1 MSSLLAPGS
10 GSARSGKNDRANRS
24 LPQRAAERGQR
35 SLGAAFAIGRFMRIG
50 HIPQA
55 ADGNR
60 REVRGVGPAPVGSAR
75 GNGADNRA
83 APVSV
88 RTHDRA
94 EMSVDRAYTAESG
107 ALHQSIRFRFRTL
120 YVVDA
125 VTLFALMVAIT
136 VVRFG
141 FDWPTYPRSH
151 YLIGFGIATFLHMT
165 VYYFGGLYEFEQRL
179 GHRPWLPRAMLL
191 TFMAVGCDAT
201 VTLLTG
207 RYLMPRV
214 NLVVLAVAGA
224 VLISFNRWGARRMRL
239 LRFGKPRM
247 LLVGS
252 SADIESA
259 TEHLADAEAD
269 AVVAGSL
276 TDAAMIMSEAVRLE
290 VTELLLLSGQP
301 LETIYPEPLAEL
313 ELRNVAVFR
322 RITPADT
329 LLGLQRSRQ
338 IGGMPFVALR
348 THALPAC
355 RLRFKRLLD
364 LAYLALLAPFALPL
378 TVAVAV
384 YVRIV
389 GGRGV
394 LYRQERVGRGGAP
407 FVLLKFRTM
416 ARDAE
421 ADGPVLAASND
432 PRVMNG
438 MGWLRRTRLD
448 ELPQLWNVLTG
459 TMSLVG
465 PRPERPQFVARLESE
480 IAGYGRRH
488 DVPPGITGLA
498 QTQGHYQ
505 TDPGYK
511 LGHDLQYV
519 VNWSPVL
526 DWEIMAKS
534 LVVMARRSAR

>member
-1 MSSLLAPGS
+1 
-10 GSARSGKNDRANRS
+10 
-24 LPQRAAERGQR
+24 
-35 SLGAAFAIGRFMRIG
+35 MRIG
-50 HIPQA
+50 PIPETA
-55 ADGNR
+55 EGDR
-60 REVRGVGPAPVGSAR
+60 RDVRGTGPAPAGSAR
-75 GNGADNRA
+75 GNGAGDRA
-83 APVSV
+83 APVSL
-88 RTHDRA
+88 RARDHA
-94 EMSVDRAYTAESG
+94 EMPVERAYAAKSG
-107 ALHQSIRFRFRTL
+107 APQSYQSSRFRFRAL

-141 FDWPTYPRSH
+141 LDWPTYPRMH
-151 YLIGFGIATFLHMT
+151 YLIGFGVATFLHMT

-191 TFMAVGCDAT
+191 TFMAVGGDAT

-207 RYLMPRV
+207 RYLMPRA

-224 VLISFNRWGARRMRL
+224 VLISFNRWGARRVRL
-239 LRFGKPRM
+239 LRFGRPRM

-252 SADIESA
+252 AADIESA
-259 TEHLADAEAD
+259 AEHLADAEAD

-276 TDAAMIMSEAVRLE
+276 TDPALIIPEADRLD

-301 LETIYPEPLAEL
+301 LESIYPEPLGEL

-378 TVAVAV
+378 TAAVAV

-421 ADGPVLAASND
+421 SDGPVLAASND
-432 PRVMNG
+432 PRVMSG

-534 LVVMARRSAR
+534 FVVMARRNAR